1 MTAENKSVIK
11 KAFGTAFPHT
21 IPVFTGFIT
30 LGMAYGVLMSTKGFG
45 TIWAMLMSLVAF
57 CGSMQFAAI
66 TLLVSAF
73 DPIQAFI
80 LSVMVNA
87 RHLFYGISMLEKY
100 KGLGKIRFFL
110 IYMLCDETFSIASS
124 IEPPEDVNRKWFYFA
139 ISILDYS
146 YWQMGTLL
154 GSIVGNVITFNTE
167 GLDFALTALFVVLFL
182 EQIKKTENRL
192 SGVIGVCGTIAALI
206 VFGADNLVI
215 PAMIIVLI
223 CLLAGR
229 RKIC

>member
-1 MTAENKSVIK
+1 
-11 KAFGTAFPHT
+11 
-21 IPVFTGFIT
+21 
-30 LGMAYGVLMSTKGFG
+30 
-45 TIWAMLMSLVAF
+45 
-57 CGSMQFAAI
+57 
-66 TLLVSAF
+66 
-73 DPIQAFI
+73 
-80 LSVMVNA
+80 
-87 RHLFYGISMLEKY
+87 
-100 KGLGKIRFFL
+100 
-110 IYMLCDETFSIASS
+110 
-124 IEPPEDVNRKWFYFA
+124 VNRKWFYFA

-182 EQIKKTENRL
+182 EQIKKAENRI
-192 SGVIGVCGTIAALI
+192 SGIIGVCGTIAALI

>member
-1 MTAENKSVIK
+1 MTAENKSAVK
-11 KAFGTAFPHT
+11 KAFKTAFPHT

-30 LGMAYGVLMSTKGFG
+30 LGMAYGVLMSTKGFA
-45 TIWAMLMSLVAF
+45 TIWAMLMSSVAF

-66 TLLVSAF
+66 TLLVSSF
-73 DPIQAFI
+73 DPIQALI

-124 IEPPEDVNRKWFYFA
+124 IEPPEDVDRKWFYFA
-139 ISILDYS
+139 ISILDYL
-146 YWQMGTLL
+146 YWQIGTLL

-182 EQIKKTENRL
+182 EQMKKSENRI
-192 SGVIGVCGTIAALI
+192 SGMIGVCGTVGALLL
-206 VFGADNLVI
+206 FGADNLVI
-215 PAMIIVLI
+215 PAMIIVLV